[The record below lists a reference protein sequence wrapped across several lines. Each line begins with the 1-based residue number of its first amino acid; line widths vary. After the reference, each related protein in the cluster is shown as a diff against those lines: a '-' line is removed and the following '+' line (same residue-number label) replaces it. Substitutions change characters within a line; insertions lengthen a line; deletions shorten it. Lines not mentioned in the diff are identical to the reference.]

1 MFKKIALI
9 AMMAFSLSLST
20 TAFATE
26 INTPVINTDTVQEL
40 SVSQMVDELYQNEKS
55 ETVKQLAHD
64 LILTITGEK
73 EPAHVY
79 ASGLVEIGTYPRDY
93 HGDAN
98 TAVSLI
104 GGGRLTAT
112 RTDTTFTIFLDR
124 GDKLTDD
131 FFNKCKADLRSIYD
145 KVKEVKTAT
154 ASMDQQQ
161 KVQYIAQYVAGAFT
175 YDYVDHGNLTS
186 ALNTGVS
193 NCEWYASYFY
203 ILASNCGIDTSCRT
217 GMNSRNNYHAWNTV
231 VIDGQELVVDVSSG
245 DYNNRMD
252 LFVLI
257 PTSEYPGVEKYDTW
271 SVI

>member
-9 AMMAFSLSLST
+9 AMMAFSLSLPT
-20 TAFATE
+20 TSFAAGL
-26 INTPVINTDTVQEL
+26 NVPVINTDTTQEL

-64 LILTITGEK
+64 LLLTITGEK
-73 EPAHVY
+73 KPVHVY
-79 ASGLVEIGTYPRDY
+79 ESGLVEIGTYPRDY

-98 TAVSLI
+98 TAVSLV

-112 RTDTTFTIFLDR
+112 CTDTTFTIFLDR

-131 FFNKCKADLRSIYD
+131 FFNKCKADLRSVYD
-145 KVKEVKTAT
+145 KVQEVRKNTAN
-154 ASMDQQQ
+154 MDQQQ
-161 KVQYIAQYVAGAFT
+161 KVQYIAQYVADTFT
-175 YDYVDHGNLTS
+175 YDYVDHSNLTS
-186 ALNTGVS
+186 ALNAGVS

-231 VIDGQELVVDVSSG
+231 TIEEQELVVDVSSG

-257 PTSEYPGVEKYDTW
+257 PTSTYPGVEKYDTW